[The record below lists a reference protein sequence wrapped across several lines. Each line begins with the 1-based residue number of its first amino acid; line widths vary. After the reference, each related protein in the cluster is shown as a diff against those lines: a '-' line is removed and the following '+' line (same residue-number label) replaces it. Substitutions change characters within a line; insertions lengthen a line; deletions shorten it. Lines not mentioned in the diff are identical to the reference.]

1 MFEYQEI
8 GPTPSIVFAEK
19 ENQMN
24 EVPSTPAN
32 EVPSNLA
39 SRWKRLGGALI
50 DGVIATVI
58 IVPIML
64 VTGTLQRAFSG
75 VAMTTGEQVQLFV
88 IGWVVFLVLNGY
100 LLFTRGQTI
109 GKVAVKTKIVDLSG
123 NIPNFGKLLV
133 LRYLVLGLVSQIPF
147 IGGLA
152 GLVNALFI
160 FGKERRCVHDYMAG
174 TIVINA

>member
-1 MFEYQEI
+1 
-8 GPTPSIVFAEK
+8 
-19 ENQMN
+19 MN
-24 EVPSTPAN
+24 ELPSDPASEVPFNPASEVPLSPAS

-50 DGVIATVI
+50 DCLISGAI
-58 IVPIML
+58 ILPIML
-64 VTGTLQRAFSG
+64 VAGVLRRASSG
-75 VAMTTGEQVQLFV
+75 VEMTIGEQVGFFV
-88 IGWVVFLVLNGY
+88 VGWVVFLALNGY

-109 GKVAVKTKIVDLSG
+109 GKVAVQTKIVDLSG

-133 LRYLVLGLVSQIPF
+133 LRYLVLGLVSQVPL

-160 FGKERRCVHDYMAG
+160 FGKERRCVHDYIAG